1 MTVDLERLEAPVDAE
16 LSSFADLA
24 QVISDLPVI
33 VRAARRMR
41 RLSVRALAD
50 EVGVS
55 PMTISRVE
63 NGREAEGPTLRL
75 LLLWL
80 DKQGRNES

>member
-1 MTVDLERLEAPVDAE
+1 MSVDLEAPVDAE

-41 RLSVRALAD
+41 RLSMRSLAD

-55 PMTISRVE
+55 HSTIYRVE
-63 NGREAEGPTLRL
+63 NGQEIAGPTVRL

-80 DKQGRNES
+80 DEQGRTEK

>member
-1 MTVDLERLEAPVDAE
+1 MTEIEAPVDAE

-24 QVISDLPVI
+24 QVITDLPII
-33 VRAARRMR
+33 VHAARRMR
-41 RLSVRALAD
+41 RLSVRGLAE

-63 NGREAEGPTLRL
+63 NGREIEGPTMRA

-80 DKQGRNES
+80 DKQGRSEP